1 MSIVKMKRLRL
12 FCMAAHR
19 EELLRQLQ
27 HLGCVQV
34 REPTDCMED
43 PDWSAFIRVDD
54 TALADTR
61 ARADALR
68 AALELL
74 NRYAP
79 SKGGL
84 FSPRPEITE
93 GQLFDDQARREA
105 LDAAERITGH
115 EARINAIYAE
125 QSKLAAQKAS
135 LAPWLELE
143 VDLNTPS
150 TREVSVTFG
159 AFPGS
164 ADRQAVERA
173 LATATELAQLTW
185 AGHDRE
191 FQYVLL
197 LCHRKAEEEALD
209 LLKGFGFTPSSL
221 RGWEGTAR
229 ANTDRIEA
237 RLAELGR
244 ELEACRAAISGEV
257 VHRED
262 LKLCMD
268 RMTQDIQ
275 REEVKGRLLASQT
288 TIFLEGWVPAESL
301 PRLESLLSRYPTAW
315 EASDPQPDEYPSV
328 PIQLKNNALTRPLNM
343 VTNMYVLPAYDG
355 VDPNPLMAPF
365 FIFFFGLMM
374 ADMAYGILMV
384 LGAVFMFRVMR
395 PKGGMRD
402 FAGLLLLCGISTFIM
417 GALTGGFLGDFIP
430 QLAKIINP
438 NTTLTELPALFTPL
452 NDTLAILVG
461 SLALGL
467 IQIITGMI
475 ISVVRKVQAGQVADA
490 IWDEVTWWIIL
501 AGIALAVLGIGSV
514 GGYPVV
520 LIVGLVMLLY
530 AGTRNAK
537 GFGKITS
544 LIGTVYNGATGFFSD
559 ILSYARLMALMLAG
573 SVIAQVF
580 NTLGS
585 VTGNVIGFVIIS
597 LIGNMLNFALNL
609 LGCYVHDLRLQC
621 LEFFNRFYK
630 EGGKP
635 FRPLLIQTKYV
646 DIKEEN

>member
-34 REPTDCMED
+34 REPTDCLED

-105 LDAAERITGH
+105 LDAAERIIGH

-244 ELEACRAAISGEV
+244 GLEACRAAISGEA

-315 EASDPQPDEYPSV
+315 EASDPQPEEYPSV

-475 ISVVRKVQAGQVADA
+475 ISVVRKVQTGDVADA
-490 IWDEVTWWIIL
+490 IWSEVTWWIIL
-501 AGIALAVLGIGSV
+501 GGAALGPTGWCC
-514 GGYPVV
+514 
-520 LIVGLVMLLY
+520 
-530 AGTRNAK
+530 
-537 GFGKITS
+537 GKKRS
-544 LIGTVYNGATGFFSD
+544 
-559 ILSYARLMALMLAG
+559 
-573 SVIAQVF
+573 
-580 NTLGS
+580 
-585 VTGNVIGFVIIS
+585 
-597 LIGNMLNFALNL
+597 
-609 LGCYVHDLRLQC
+609 
-621 LEFFNRFYK
+621 
-630 EGGKP
+630 
-635 FRPLLIQTKYV
+635 
-646 DIKEEN
+646 

>member
-315 EASDPQPDEYPSV
+315 EASDPQPEEYPSV

-544 LIGTVYNGATGFFSD
+544 LIG
-559 ILSYARLMALMLAG
+559 
-573 SVIAQVF
+573 
-580 NTLGS
+580 
-585 VTGNVIGFVIIS
+585 
-597 LIGNMLNFALNL
+597 NMLNFALNL

>member
-1 MSIVKMKRLRL
+1 
-12 FCMAAHR
+12 
-19 EELLRQLQ
+19 
-27 HLGCVQV
+27 
-34 REPTDCMED
+34 MED

-237 RLAELGR
+237 RLAELGPGAGGLQGR
-244 ELEACRAAISGEV
+244 HLRRGGPPGGPEALHGPYDPGHPAGGGQGAAPGFPDHHLSGGLGPGGE
-257 VHRED
+257 
-262 LKLCMD
+262 
-268 RMTQDIQ
+268 
-275 REEVKGRLLASQT
+275 
-288 TIFLEGWVPAESL
+288 PA
-301 PRLESLLSRYPTAW
+301 RLESLLSRYPTAW
-315 EASDPQPDEYPSV
+315 EASDPQPEEYPSV

-490 IWDEVTWWIIL
+490 IW
-501 AGIALAVLGIGSV
+501 
-514 GGYPVV
+514 
-520 LIVGLVMLLY
+520 
-530 AGTRNAK
+530 TR
-537 GFGKITS
+537 
-544 LIGTVYNGATGFFSD
+544 
-559 ILSYARLMALMLAG
+559 
-573 SVIAQVF
+573 
-580 NTLGS
+580 
-585 VTGNVIGFVIIS
+585 
-597 LIGNMLNFALNL
+597 
-609 LGCYVHDLRLQC
+609 
-621 LEFFNRFYK
+621 
-630 EGGKP
+630 
-635 FRPLLIQTKYV
+635 
-646 DIKEEN
+646 

>member
-34 REPTDCMED
+34 REPTDCLED

-105 LDAAERITGH
+105 LDAAERIIGH

-244 ELEACRAAISGEV
+244 ELEACRAAISGEA

-315 EASDPQPDEYPSV
+315 EASDPQPEEYPSV

-621 LEFFNRFYK
+621 LEFFKNFYQD
-630 EGGKP
+630 GGKP
-635 FRPLLIQTKYV
+635 FRPLAVDTKYV
-646 DIKEEN
+646 DIQKD

>member
-1 MSIVKMKRLRL
+1 MSKR
-12 FCMAAHR
+12 
-19 EELLRQLQ
+19 
-27 HLGCVQV
+27 
-34 REPTDCMED
+34 
-43 PDWSAFIRVDD
+43 
-54 TALADTR
+54 
-61 ARADALR
+61 
-68 AALELL
+68 
-74 NRYAP
+74 
-79 SKGGL
+79 
-84 FSPRPEITE
+84 
-93 GQLFDDQARREA
+93 
-105 LDAAERITGH
+105 
-115 EARINAIYAE
+115 
-125 QSKLAAQKAS
+125 S
-135 LAPWLELE
+135 LKYIK
-143 VDLNTPS
+143 
-150 TREVSVTFG
+150 R
-159 AFPGS
+159 
-164 ADRQAVERA
+164 RQA
-173 LATATELAQLTW
+173 ATELAQLTW
-185 AGHDRE
+185 AGYDRE

-244 ELEACRAAISGEV
+244 ELEACRAAISGEA

-315 EASDPQPDEYPSV
+315 EASDPQPEEYPSV

>member
-12 FCMAAHR
+12 FGMAAHR

-34 REPTDCMED
+34 REPTDCLED

-244 ELEACRAAISGEV
+244 ELEACRAAISGEA

-315 EASDPQPDEYPSV
+315 EASDPQPEEYPSV
-328 PIQLKNNALTRPLNM
+328 PIQLKNNALTRPLKI
-343 VTNMYVLPAYDG
+343 VTNM
-355 VDPNPLMAPF
+355 
-365 FIFFFGLMM
+365 
-374 ADMAYGILMV
+374 
-384 LGAVFMFRVMR
+384 
-395 PKGGMRD
+395 
-402 FAGLLLLCGISTFIM
+402 
-417 GALTGGFLGDFIP
+417 
-430 QLAKIINP
+430 
-438 NTTLTELPALFTPL
+438 
-452 NDTLAILVG
+452 
-461 SLALGL
+461 
-467 IQIITGMI
+467 
-475 ISVVRKVQAGQVADA
+475 
-490 IWDEVTWWIIL
+490 
-501 AGIALAVLGIGSV
+501 
-514 GGYPVV
+514 
-520 LIVGLVMLLY
+520 
-530 AGTRNAK
+530 
-537 GFGKITS
+537 
-544 LIGTVYNGATGFFSD
+544 
-559 ILSYARLMALMLAG
+559 
-573 SVIAQVF
+573 
-580 NTLGS
+580 
-585 VTGNVIGFVIIS
+585 
-597 LIGNMLNFALNL
+597 
-609 LGCYVHDLRLQC
+609 
-621 LEFFNRFYK
+621 
-630 EGGKP
+630 
-635 FRPLLIQTKYV
+635 
-646 DIKEEN
+646 

>member
-34 REPTDCMED
+34 REPTDCLED

-61 ARADALR
+61 ARADALC

-105 LDAAERITGH
+105 LDAAERIIGH

-244 ELEACRAAISGEV
+244 ELEACRAAISGEA

-315 EASDPQPDEYPSV
+315 EASDPQPEEYPSV

-580 NTLGS
+580 NTLGAIP
-585 VTGNVIGFVIIS
+585 GNIILFLIIS
-597 LIGNMLNFALNL
+597 FAGNALNFALNL

-621 LEFFNRFYK
+621 LEYFGKFY
-630 EGGKP
+630 EDGGKP
-635 FRPLLIQTKYV
+635 FRPLDLNTKYYNV
-646 DIKEEN
+646 VK